1 MSRFVKH
8 NLTSMGIYVCLQGR
22 ENKRGGLQ
30 QLETTPGRQLRMKAG
45 FGKRSE
51 KETSRWASVHDALH
65 LVEATTNVEMA
76 FVSKNSLAFR
86 DAHASNE
93 AQTMPFKAIQSS
105 PLMDHKLLGLEESKK
120 KTGSGIVMS
129 GAATGRLASAQQQQ
143 PAAGNVV
150 NAAGTGSHVR
160 PGTDAEAYDCDSPS
174 SFDFSKA
181 GVYQVAVGSVPKLH
195 TPSKWDDAEKWLS
208 ASDQTPAGS
217 GSKAAGSKSRS
228 GPLQAHVVANE
239 GGVKMSKKALFSNP
253 GAAAAGRPQSG
264 TKNGTASNAVVHQGG
279 LLDASFSSA
288 SSVDNS
294 GEGRDDQSTSEQYSG
309 PKKVVDLSN
318 AAKYRTSV
326 EGSEA
331 LTRGRGGGGHQQ
343 ARLELMRA
351 SAGTPNMSSAVIA
364 VDRYPLNDLHG
375 HDHMSDGIVEGS
387 STLSPDHHVTDHDNY
402 LKTALRTAKPISESR
417 TGAQVKSCSFPH
429 ILSCISE
436 CQSDP

>member
-1 MSRFVKH
+1 MEHGTHHVYSSSVNEQLVSSKKNCDIDSHLEGDDAELFYSPSPRNDLLVKDLEPRLSQIFCYWFLLHCVSVCLGRLAAMSRFVEH
-8 NLTSMGIYVCLQGR
+8 NLTSMGMDVCLQGR

-30 QLETTPGRQLRMKAG
+30 QLETTPGRQLGMKAG

-105 PLMDHKLLGLEESKK
+105 PLVDHKLLGLEESKK
-120 KTGSGIVMS
+120 KTSSGIVMS

-150 NAAGTGSHVR
+150 NATGTGSHVR

-174 SFDFSKA
+174 SFDFSKD
-181 GVYQVAVGSVPKLH
+181 GVYQAAMGSVPKLH

-253 GAAAAGRPQSG
+253 GAIAAGRPQ
-264 TKNGTASNAVVHQGG
+264 TH
-279 LLDASFSSA
+279 F
-288 SSVDNS
+288 
-294 GEGRDDQSTSEQYSG
+294 
-309 PKKVVDLSN
+309 
-318 AAKYRTSV
+318 
-326 EGSEA
+326 
-331 LTRGRGGGGHQQ
+331 
-343 ARLELMRA
+343 
-351 SAGTPNMSSAVIA
+351 
-364 VDRYPLNDLHG
+364 
-375 HDHMSDGIVEGS
+375 
-387 STLSPDHHVTDHDNY
+387 
-402 LKTALRTAKPISESR
+402 
-417 TGAQVKSCSFPH
+417 
-429 ILSCISE
+429 
-436 CQSDP
+436 

>member
-1 MSRFVKH
+1 MSRFVEH
-8 NLTSMGIYVCLQGR
+8 NLTSMGMDVCLQGR

-30 QLETTPGRQLRMKAG
+30 QLETTPGRQLGMKAG

-76 FVSKNSLAFR
+76 FASKNSLAFS
-86 DAHASNE
+86 DSHASNE

-120 KTGSGIVMS
+120 KTSSGIVMS
-129 GAATGRLASAQQQQ
+129 GATTGRLASAQQQ
-143 PAAGNVV
+143 PAA
-150 NAAGTGSHVR
+150 GSHVR

-181 GVYQVAVGSVPKLH
+181 GVYQAAVGSVPKLH

-239 GGVKMSKKALFSNP
+239 GGVKMSKKALFSNS

-279 LLDASFSSA
+279 LLDVSFSSA
-288 SSVDNS
+288 SSGDNS
-294 GEGRDDQSTSEQYSG
+294 GERRDDQSTSEQNSG

-318 AAKYRTSV
+318 GAKYRTSV

-343 ARLELMRA
+343 ARLAFMRA
-351 SAGTPNMSSAVIA
+351 SNGTPNMSSAVMA
-364 VDRYPLNDLHG
+364 VDRYPLNDLHD

-387 STLSPDHHVTDHDNY
+387 SIMSPDRHVTDHDNY

-417 TGAQVKSCSFPH
+417 TGAQVKSCGFLH